1 MWAAPSSAR
10 PSSKE
15 KYMNT
20 PRTNGASAPLGNSLP
35 PALSTAAD
43 LPSTWR
49 DAELDFDSA
58 AELIVRS
65 HANDGAHEDRV
76 VADLRLTAV
85 APYQGR
91 FAPVPPARDRE
102 PLPLRATGFSHL
114 MTRLGAPAAFVRGLP
129 GPVALAVINTLLLQ
143 HEDRSPA
150 VLRLRG
156 GEISAIVSE
165 KYAALDPPEFLELL
179 RRALSNAGVLHEARV
194 RGIAVGMVDNMRIVL
209 PNESVAVNPE
219 DVSAIGIDVGSSS
232 FGRASVALTPV
243 VWRLVCSN
251 GARRAERGAALSFR
265 HSGDRARLR
274 ACVQDA
280 VPSAIAHARG
290 FLDQWGRAV
299 NYMADNALEQIAA
312 LQLSVLEKQNV
323 EAAVLRE
330 IGQRELPP
338 RVPLFDLVNGITSG
352 AKLSAPSRRLEIEAL
367 AGAILTRHVGGA

>member
-1 MWAAPSSAR
+1 MNTHTHGAPS
-10 PSSKE
+10 
-15 KYMNT
+15 
-20 PRTNGASAPLGNSLP
+20 PLGNGLP
-35 PALSTAAD
+35 PALATAND
-43 LPSTWR
+43 LPSSWR
-49 DAELDFDSA
+49 EAETDFDAA
-58 AELIVRS
+58 AEIILRS
-65 HANDGAHEDRV
+65 HANDGAQEDKF

-91 FAPVPPARDRE
+91 FALVPLVRDRE
-102 PLPLRATGFSHL
+102 PMPLRAAAFSHL
-114 MTRLGAPAAFVRGLP
+114 MTRLGAPSAFVRGLP
-129 GPVALAVINTLLLQ
+129 APVALAVINTLLLQ

-194 RGIAVGMVDNMRIVL
+194 RGIAVGMTDNMRIVL
-209 PNESVAVNPE
+209 PNEYVAVKPG
-219 DVSAIGIDVGSSS
+219 DVAAIGIDVSSSS

-243 VWRLVCSN
+243 VWRLTCLN

-280 VPSAIAHARG
+280 VPSALAHARG

-299 NYMADNALEQIAA
+299 NYMADNVLEQIES
-312 LQLSVLEKQNV
+312 LQLSVLEKQNI
-323 EAAVLRE
+323 ESAVLRE
-330 IGQRELPP
+330 VGGPALPP
-338 RVPLFDLVNGITSG
+338 SVPLFDLVNGITAG
-352 AKLSAPSRRLEIEAL
+352 AKLSTPARRLEIEAL
-367 AGAILTRHVGGA
+367 AGDVLTRHVGSAS

>member
-1 MWAAPSSAR
+1 MTTTHA
-10 PSSKE
+10 
-15 KYMNT
+15 
-20 PRTNGASAPLGNSLP
+20 NGASTPLGNSLP

-65 HANDGAHEDRV
+65 HANNGAQEDRF
-76 VADLRLTAV
+76 VADLRLMAV

-91 FAPVPPARDRE
+91 FALVPLARDRE

-114 MTRLGAPAAFVRGLP
+114 MARLGAPAAFVRTLP

-179 RRALSNAGVLHEARV
+179 RKALSSAGVLREARV
-194 RGIAVGMVDNMRIVL
+194 RGIAVGMTDNLRIVL
-209 PNESVAVNPE
+209 PNEYVAVKPG
-219 DVSAIGIDVGSSS
+219 DVSAIGIDVSTSS

-243 VWRLVCSN
+243 IWRLICSN

-265 HSGDRARLR
+265 HSGDRTRLR
-274 ACVQDA
+274 ASVEDA
-280 VPSAIAHARG
+280 VPSTIAHARG
-290 FLDQWGRAV
+290 FLNQWGRAV
-299 NYMADNALEQIAA
+299 NYMAENVLEQIES

-330 IGQRELPP
+330 VGSPKLPP
-338 RVPLFDLVNGITSG
+338 RVPLFDFVNGITAG
-352 AKLSAPSRRLEIEAL
+352 AKLSAPARRLEIEAVAGDVL
-367 AGAILTRHVGGA
+367 ARHVRST